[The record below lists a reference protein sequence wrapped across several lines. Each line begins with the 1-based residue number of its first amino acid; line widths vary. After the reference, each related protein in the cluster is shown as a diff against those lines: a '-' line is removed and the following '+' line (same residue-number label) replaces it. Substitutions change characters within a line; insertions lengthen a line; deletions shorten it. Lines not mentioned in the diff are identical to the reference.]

1 MHCPYLIMQDKHFD
15 LPVDFALP
23 GIVQYFVFHEICFIF
38 ILFCEKYPPG
48 GLTEK
53 KNICYTVHRVN

>member
-1 MHCPYLIMQDKHFD
+1 MQDKHFD

-23 GIVQYFVFHEICFIF
+23 GIVQYFVFHEICFIL

>member
-1 MHCPYLIMQDKHFD
+1 MGKEDGSVSKHFSCRSY
-15 LPVDFALP
+15 LL
-23 GIVQYFVFHEICFIF
+23 ILSRSSNNICFIL

-53 KNICYTVHRVN
+53 KNICYTVPRVN